1 METSRKFSKI
11 RIGLGVAAALLLGR
25 LFYIQ
30 IVNSKYKTDA
40 LNNSIVYETIY
51 PPRGVIYD
59 RGGEVLVGN
68 KATYDILVTPREV
81 SAFDTLGLARVLGVD
96 VDLVREKMAYY
107 RSYRTRIGFKTL
119 VFLKHVDEDAYM
131 RFSEVEYRFP
141 GFRGQIRT
149 ERMYPFNAGGN
160 LLGYVSEV
168 DADFLKK
175 HPEYKSGDN
184 VGRTGLEAA
193 REEELR
199 GEKGYHIYLRDSRNR
214 VLTSYN
220 DGSEDKLA
228 VPGRDIV
235 TTIDAHLQ
243 QYGQELMAG
252 RTGSLIAIEPS
263 TGEILAL
270 VSSPGIDVD
279 VLANMGSH
287 FDEISRDPGKPL
299 FNRTVQASYPP
310 GSVFKLVCGL
320 IGMQE
325 GVLSP
330 WTQYSCSRGYVY
342 APGKKLGCHEHR
354 SPLNFTEAVRMSCN
368 AYFCNVFKNVLEN
381 RRYESTAEAFDKWES
396 YVRAFGFGSKL
407 GTDYPGEL
415 GGTIPTSAYY
425 DKIYGRGHW
434 KHSSVVSLSI
444 GQGEIGATPLQIAN
458 LAAIL
463 ANRGWYVT
471 PHIIRD
477 ERSLD
482 SARDDNP
489 IVISSS
495 SSVIS
500 SSSSVI
506 SSEQSESR
514 NLHSTGIDSKYFEYA
529 VEGMWQAVNMSVADG
544 STATLARV
552 RGLDICGKTG
562 TAQNPHGD
570 DHSVFICFAPREN
583 PQIAVAAYV
592 ENGGWGGSTAAPIAS
607 LLIEQYL
614 NGSIA
619 PERQWLREWI
629 KVKE

>member
-1 METSRKFSKI
+1 MDSNRKYNKI
-11 RIGLGVAAALLLGR
+11 RIGLAVFAALLLGR

-30 IVNSKYKTDA
+30 IINDKFKTDA

-59 RGGEVLVGN
+59 RSGEVLVGN
-68 KATYDILVTPREV
+68 QATYDILVTPREI
-81 SAFDTLGLARVLGVD
+81 SALDTLALARVLGVEPD
-96 VDLVREKMAYY
+96 FVREKLGYY
-107 RSYRTRIGFKTL
+107 RTYRTRIGFKTL
-119 VFLKHVDEDAYM
+119 VFLKHVDEDIYM

-168 DADFLKK
+168 DADYIRK
-175 HPEYKSGDN
+175 HPEYKGGDN

-193 REEELR
+193 RETDLR
-199 GEKGYHIYLRDSRNR
+199 GKKGYHIYLRDSRNR

-220 DGSEDKLA
+220 DGEDDKLA
-228 VPGRDIV
+228 VPGRDIH

-243 QYGQELMAG
+243 QYGQQLMKG
-252 RTGSLIAIEPS
+252 RKGSLIAIEPS

-279 VLANMGSH
+279 VLANMGSNY
-287 FDEISRDPGKPL
+287 DKLMSDPGKPL

-330 WTQYSCSRGYVY
+330 SMRYGCSRGYVY

-354 SPLNFTEAVRMSCN
+354 SPLSFSEAVRMSCN

-381 RRYESTAEAFDKWES
+381 KQYSSTAEAFDKWAS

-415 GGTIPTSAYY
+415 GGTIPASSYY

-434 KHSSVVSLSI
+434 RFSSVVSLSI

-463 ANRGWYVT
+463 ANRGWYIT
-471 PHIIRD
+471 PHLLSD
-477 ERSLD
+477 TEAERH
-482 SARDDNP
+482 
-489 IVISSS
+489 
-495 SSVIS
+495 
-500 SSSSVI
+500 
-506 SSEQSESR
+506 E
-514 NLHSTGIDSKYFEYA
+514 TGIERKYFEPA
-529 VEGMWQAVNMSVADG
+529 VEGMYEAVNMTVADG
-544 STATLARV
+544 ATATLARV

-570 DHSVFICFAPREN
+570 DHSVFVCFAPREN
-583 PQIAVAAYV
+583 PQIAVAAYI

-614 NGSIA
+614 NGEIA
-619 PERQWLREWI
+619 PEREWLREWI

>member
-1 METSRKFSKI
+1 MDSNRKYNKI
-11 RIGLGVAAALLLGR
+11 RIGLAVFAALLLGR

-30 IVNSKYKTDA
+30 IINDKFKTDA

-59 RGGEVLVGN
+59 RSGEVLVGN
-68 KATYDILVTPREV
+68 QATYDILVTPREI
-81 SAFDTLGLARVLGVD
+81 SALDTLALARVLGVEPD
-96 VDLVREKMAYY
+96 FVREKLGYY
-107 RSYRTRIGFKTL
+107 RTYRTRIGFKTL
-119 VFLKHVDEDAYM
+119 VFLKHVDEDIYM

-168 DADFLKK
+168 DADYIRK
-175 HPEYKSGDN
+175 HPEYKGGDN

-193 REEELR
+193 RETDLR
-199 GEKGYHIYLRDSRNR
+199 GEKGYSRNR

-220 DGSEDKLA
+220 DGEDDKLA
-228 VPGRDIV
+228 VPGRDIH

-243 QYGQELMAG
+243 QYGQQLMKG
-252 RTGSLIAIEPS
+252 RKGSLIAIEPS

-279 VLANMGSH
+279 VLANMGSNY
-287 FDEISRDPGKPL
+287 DKLMSDPGKPL

-330 WTQYSCSRGYVY
+330 SMRYGCSRGYVY

-354 SPLNFTEAVRMSCN
+354 SPLSFSEAVRMSCN

-381 RRYESTAEAFDKWES
+381 KQYSSTAEAFDKWAS

-415 GGTIPTSAYY
+415 GGTIPASSYY

-434 KHSSVVSLSI
+434 RFSSVVSLSI

-463 ANRGWYVT
+463 ANRGWYIT
-471 PHIIRD
+471 PHLLSD
-477 ERSLD
+477 TEAERH
-482 SARDDNP
+482 
-489 IVISSS
+489 
-495 SSVIS
+495 
-500 SSSSVI
+500 
-506 SSEQSESR
+506 E
-514 NLHSTGIDSKYFEYA
+514 TGIERKYFEPA
-529 VEGMWQAVNMSVADG
+529 VEGMYEAVNMTVADG
-544 STATLARV
+544 ATATLARV

-570 DHSVFICFAPREN
+570 DHSVFVCFAPREN
-583 PQIAVAAYV
+583 PQIAVAAYI

-614 NGSIA
+614 NGEIA
-619 PERQWLREWI
+619 PEREWLREWI